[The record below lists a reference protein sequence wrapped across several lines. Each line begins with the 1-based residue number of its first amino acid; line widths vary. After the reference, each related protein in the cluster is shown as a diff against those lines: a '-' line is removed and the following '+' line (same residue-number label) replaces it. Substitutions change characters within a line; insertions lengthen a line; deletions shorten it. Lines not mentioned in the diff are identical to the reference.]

1 MRVNYVLQI
10 TNTDIKMKTF
20 HHKLGHAAG
29 STMTVKELKDKLK
42 DYPKDM
48 PVFMTWE
55 GVLAYLTDDFC
66 VKLVNK
72 GKKSESCSCLIINAE
87 NY

>member
-1 MRVNYVLQI
+1 
-10 TNTDIKMKTF
+10 
-20 HHKLGHAAG
+20 
-29 STMTVKELKDKLK
+29 MTVKELKDKLK